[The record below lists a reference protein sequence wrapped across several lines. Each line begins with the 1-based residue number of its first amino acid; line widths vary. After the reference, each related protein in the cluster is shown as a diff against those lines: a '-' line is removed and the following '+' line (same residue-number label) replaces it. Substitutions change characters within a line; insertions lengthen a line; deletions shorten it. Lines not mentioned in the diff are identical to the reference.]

1 MDFKFSAE
9 DEAFRA
15 ELRSWLD
22 ANLPGR
28 ERGEHAEWAF
38 SDESASH

>member
-15 ELRSWLD
+15 EFSGWLK
-22 ANLPGR
+22 ANLPKAGE
-28 ERGEHAEWAF
+28 ERRRW
-38 SDESASH
+38 

>member
-15 ELRSWLD
+15 EFSGWLK
-22 ANLPGR
+22 ANLPKAAR
-28 ERGEHAEWAF
+28 AKTV
-38 SDESASH
+38 AS